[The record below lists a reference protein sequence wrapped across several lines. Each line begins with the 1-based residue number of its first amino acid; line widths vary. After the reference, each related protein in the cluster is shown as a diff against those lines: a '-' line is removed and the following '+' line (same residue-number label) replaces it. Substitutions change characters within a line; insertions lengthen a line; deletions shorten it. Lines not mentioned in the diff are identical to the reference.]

1 MELSTKNTK
10 NEILAAY
17 EDLLEKIQ
25 ESKTEEPKKLQ
36 EKQKQETIVKNAGE
50 FSYDSIVRN
59 LTSLKIDL
67 SGSLD
72 KLGDKFV
79 AEFKKFEDLQ
89 QAIQLEKKSLEDLY
103 QLSATTDSLSVM
115 LLAQKEKKAQFDEE
129 MAVIKLKFDDE
140 VAKTRSEWKKLQ
152 EETTA
157 KQKDE
162 NEILKKTKQREE
174 EDYLYNLKL
183 SRKKE
188 SDIYEEKKLKLDK
201 ELEDKKATFEKE
213 FAVRETKIKD
223 AEAELKDLQSKNA
236 SFPAELEKAVA
247 TAVKASSEKLKAEF
261 GFEKEL
267 TAMQVAGELKLK
279 EQTIGTLQAK
289 IKDLEISIKDLSQKT
304 STAEASVKDIAIKAI
319 ESSSKLQ
326 FVEKPKEV

>member
-17 EDLLEKIQ
+17 EELLEKAQ

-36 EKQKQETIVKNAGE
+36 EKQKQESIVKNAGE
-50 FSYDSIVRN
+50 FSYDSIVKN
-59 LTSLKIDL
+59 LTALKIDL

-79 AEFKKFEDLQ
+79 AEFKKFEELQ

-115 LLAQKEKKAQFDEE
+115 LLAQREKKAQFEDE
-129 MAVIKLKFDDE
+129 MAVIKSKFDDE
-140 VAKTRSEWKKLQ
+140 VAKTRLEWKKLQ
-152 EETTA
+152 EETST
-157 KQKDE
+157 KQKEE
-162 NEILKKTKQREE
+162 NDILKKTKQREE

-188 SDIYEEKKLKLDK
+188 SDIYEEKKLKLEK
-201 ELEDKKATFEKE
+201 ELDEKKANFEKE
-213 FAVRETKIKD
+213 FALRETKIKE
-223 AEAELKDLQSKNA
+223 AEAELKDLQTKNA
-236 SFPAELEKAVA
+236 AFPDELEKAVA
-247 TAVKASSEKLKAEF
+247 IAVKATSEKLQAEF

-267 TAMQVAGELKLK
+267 NAMQVAGELKLK
-279 EQTIGTLQAK
+279 AQTIETLQAK
-289 IKDLEISIKDLSQKT
+289 IKDLENTIKELSQKT